1 MKQISKNFASLKKA
15 QNFMESLYLRYDYVR
30 MSVFPRFSESG
41 EYVFT
46 VDWSFRFCL
55 INFGRKYE
63 NYSLKLYNYER
74 M

>member
-46 VDWSFRFCL
+46 VD
-55 INFGRKYE
+55 
-63 NYSLKLYNYER
+63 
-74 M
+74 